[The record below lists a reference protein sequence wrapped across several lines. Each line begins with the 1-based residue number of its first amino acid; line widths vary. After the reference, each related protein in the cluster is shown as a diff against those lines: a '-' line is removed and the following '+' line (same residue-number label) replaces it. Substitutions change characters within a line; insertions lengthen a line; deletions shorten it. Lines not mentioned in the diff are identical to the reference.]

1 MNCPACQTPYNPGNR
16 FCGRCGADLS
26 PAPDSPPANPPTAA
40 PAANPPAADPPPT
53 GIPANPPLEFPAPP
67 ADPPSGLPVNPPP
80 DFPAPATPFHPYAAP
95 SDAGPAGGASH
106 PFAAARPG
114 GFWIR
119 VPAYLID
126 ALIISLPLVLLWML
140 FGLPVPTTTDE
151 LLNPPDAFRRL
162 QLFNIFLAMAYDTA
176 LIALYAATVGKRL
189 FGLSVVR
196 TDGSRVGWGRA
207 FSRHLLTALTFSFTF
222 GLAFLIVALR
232 PDKRG
237 LHDLLCDTIVLR
249 RPRQPK

>member
-26 PAPDSPPANPPTAA
+26 AAAAKPEAA
-40 PAANPPAADPPPT
+40 PETPAA
-53 GIPANPPLEFPAPP
+53 
-67 ADPPSGLPVNPPP
+67 S
-80 DFPAPATPFHPYAAP
+80 FHPYAASP
-95 SDAGPAGGASH
+95 DAGPSY
-106 PFAAARPG
+106 PFTAARPG

-119 VPAYLID
+119 VPAYIID
-126 ALIISLPLVLLWML
+126 AVIISLPLVLLWML

-162 QLFNIFLAMAYDTA
+162 QLLNAFLSLVYDTA
-176 LIALYAATVGKRL
+176 LIAVYAATFGKRIL
-189 FGLSVVR
+189 GLYVVR

-207 FSRHLLTALTFSFTF
+207 LARHLITALTAAFTL
-222 GLAFLIVALR
+222 GLAFLIVAIR

-237 LHDLLCDTIVLR
+237 LHDLICDTVVLR
-249 RPRQPK
+249 RDRRAG

>member
-1 MNCPACQTPYNPGNR
+1 MNCPACQAPYNPGNR

-26 PAPDSPPANPPTAA
+26 AA
-40 PAANPPAADPPPT
+40 PPSNPPAAAPPPDPPT
-53 GIPANPPLEFPAPP
+53 GI
-67 ADPPSGLPVNPPP
+67 PVNPPP
-80 DFPAPATPFHPYAAP
+80 DFPSPPTSFHPHASP
-95 SDAGPAGGASH
+95 SDAAPAAGTSH
-106 PFAAARPG
+106 SFAAARPG

-162 QLFNIFLAMAYDTA
+162 QLFNIFLAAAYDTA

-237 LHDLLCDTIVLR
+237 LHDLICDTVVLR
-249 RPRQPK
+249 RPR

>member
-26 PAPDSPPANPPTAA
+26 ADPSTAA
-40 PAANPPAADPPPT
+40 PPSNPPAAAPAADPPPD
-53 GIPANPPLEFPAPP
+53 FPAPP
-67 ADPPSGLPVNPPP
+67 ADPPPTGLPANPPP
-80 DFPAPATPFHPYAAP
+80 EFPAPPAPFHPHAAP
-95 SDAGPAGGASH
+95 SDAGPAAGTSH

-151 LLNPPDAFRRL
+151 LFNPPDAFRRL

-237 LHDLLCDTIVLR
+237 LHDLICDTIVLR
-249 RPRQPK
+249 RPR

>member
-26 PAPDSPPANPPTAA
+26 AAADQPTAAPPAAAQPADPPAGLPANPPPDF
-40 PAANPPAADPPPT
+40 PAPAADPPPT
-53 GIPANPPLEFPAPP
+53 GIP
-67 ADPPSGLPVNPPP
+67 VNPPP
-80 DFPAPATPFHPYAAP
+80 DFPTPAAPFHPYASSP
-95 SDAGPAGGASH
+95 DAGSTAGASH

-237 LHDLLCDTIVLR
+237 LHDLICDTIVLR
-249 RPRQPK
+249 RPR